1 MDMRVTPAGLP
12 AAPAGETL
20 LRSVRHGS
28 SGLARMVRKVCENLL
43 YEDQDGQSETF
54 SVEPGSHS
62 VRLKLDW
69 TRSETVNVTVLE
81 GSVVNL
87 KCGPR
92 GGSFTLLPD
101 VLLRPGS
108 YLRLEASD

>member
-1 MDMRVTPAGLP
+1 MAPPSGSIVIDREHARRRDRLRKYTVLLDGDSAG
-12 AAPAGETL
+12 AI
-20 LRSVRHGS
+20 
-28 SGLARMVRKVCENLL
+28 
-43 YEDQDGQSETF
+43 QDGQSETF